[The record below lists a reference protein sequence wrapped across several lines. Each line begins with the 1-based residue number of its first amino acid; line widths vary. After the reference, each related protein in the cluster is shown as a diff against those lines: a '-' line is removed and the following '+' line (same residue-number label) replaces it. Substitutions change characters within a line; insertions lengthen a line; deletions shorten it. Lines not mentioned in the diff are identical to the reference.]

1 VLNPVTYDRQVELP
15 QMHLIHDLRLVLAA
29 ISSCLEMLR
38 KHYEG
43 QPMPNEVDNISRL
56 VDSGYAMVDELL
68 VSTTLRPTSPF
79 VDVNT
84 LLEDLDPALSTVAGP
99 GVKLQTTLVAPESRI
114 YGQRVD
120 IERILLNLV
129 FNAVAAMPSGGALSI
144 ETDVTQSPL
153 SEKWS
158 GATQPFGNLKLTI
171 RDSGRGM
178 NELELAKAMNPMAK
192 PRQDGTGL
200 GLACILLILTR
211 LGGTLSIDSQPDN
224 GTAVTILLPLSPG
237 GHQIH

>member
-1 VLNPVTYDRQVELP
+1 
-15 QMHLIHDLRLVLAA
+15 
-29 ISSCLEMLR
+29 MLR

-43 QPMPNEVDNISRL
+43 QPMPNEIDNISRL

-68 VSTTLRPTSPF
+68 VSSTLRPASPF
-79 VDVNT
+79 VDVNM

-120 IERILLNLV
+120 IDRILLNLI
-129 FNAVAAMPSGGALSI
+129 FNSVAAMPSGGALSI

-153 SEKWS
+153 NEKWS
-158 GATQPFGNLKLTI
+158 GATPPFGNLKLTI
-171 RDSGRGM
+171 RDTGRGM
-178 NELELAKAMNPMAK
+178 NELELANAMNPMAK
-192 PRQDGTGL
+192 PREDGSGL

-211 LGGTLSIDSQPDN
+211 LGGTLSIDSQPGS
-224 GTAVTILLPLSPG
+224 GTSVTVLLPLLPCG
-237 GHQIH
+237 NQIH

>member
-1 VLNPVTYDRQVELP
+1 
-15 QMHLIHDLRLVLAA
+15 MHLIHDLRLVLAA
-29 ISSCLEMLR
+29 IASCLEMLR
-38 KHYEG
+38 KQYEG
-43 QPMPNEVDNISRL
+43 QPMPHEVDNISRF
-56 VDSGYAMVDELL
+56 VDSGFAMVDELL
-68 VSTTLRPTSPF
+68 VSGALRPSAPF

-84 LLEDLDPALSTVAGP
+84 LLEDFDPALSTVAGSDI
-99 GVKLQTTLVAPESRI
+99 KLQTTLVAPESRI

-129 FNAVAAMPSGGALSI
+129 FNAVAAMPGGGALSI

-153 SEKWS
+153 NEKWS
-158 GATQPFGNLKLTI
+158 GATPPFGNLRLTI
-171 RDSGRGM
+171 RDTGRGM
-178 NELELAKAMNPMAK
+178 SDSELEKAMNPMAK

-211 LGGTLSIDSQPDN
+211 LGGTLSIDSRPES
-224 GTAVTILLPLSPG
+224 GTAVTILLPLSPA